1 VRVSGEH
8 YLVVGGSGVTG
19 GAIGRH
25 LSGSGRPVTALS
37 RSGSRATGSAPDA
50 VFLRGDL
57 SIEDGVPRGSLS
69 DITHVVYAGY
79 VEGTT
84 HADTTSRNAAMLRN
98 LLHALDQ
105 DGADVEHFQLIG
117 GGKSYGEHLGPY
129 RTPAKESDP
138 RLLGPI
144 LYNPQEDAVWQWA
157 DDRGAAWTVL
167 RPDGVIGFGARSPM
181 NILAGLAA
189 FAMLSR
195 SEGVPLR
202 FPGSWGGWRAL
213 HQATDARIL
222 AKAVEWAFSAPTARG
237 QIFNVTNG
245 DHFRWCNLWPDIA
258 AFFEMPHAEPQPL
271 DLEAHMVD
279 RDAEWA
285 ELTLR
290 EGLRES
296 AFRDFVVWPFVAG
309 WWSTEFDMV
318 QSTVKI
324 RQAGFAECI
333 DSHQS
338 FIDHLSALRA
348 GRFIS

>member
-1 VRVSGEH
+1 VSAER

-19 GAIGRH
+19 GAIVRR
-25 LSGSGRPVTALS
+25 LSGSGRTVTALS
-37 RSGSRATGSAPDA
+37 RSGPRTTDSIPHT
-50 VFLRGDL
+50 VFLQGDI
-57 SIEDGVPRGSLS
+57 SVEDGVPHGSLR

-79 VEGTT
+79 VDGVT

-105 DGADVEHFQLIG
+105 DGADVEHIQLIG

-144 LYNPQEDAVWQWA
+144 LYNPQEDAIWDWA
-157 DDRGAAWTVL
+157 DHHGAAWTVL

-181 NILAGLAA
+181 NILAGVAA
-189 FAMLSR
+189 FAMLSK

-202 FPGSWGGWRAL
+202 FPGSRGGWRAL

-222 AKAVEWAFSAPTARG
+222 ARAVEWAFSAPTARS

-271 DLEAHMVD
+271 DLEAHMHG
-279 RDAEWA
+279 RDADWA
-285 ELTLR
+285 ELTAMR
-290 EGLRES
+290 GLRES
-296 AFRDFVVWPFVAG
+296 AFRDFVAWPFVDG
-309 WWSTEFDMV
+309 WWRTEFDMV
-318 QSTVKI
+318 QSTIKI
-324 RQAGFAECI
+324 RQAGFVDCI

-338 FIDHLSALRA
+338 FIDHLSALRNERII
-348 GRFIS
+348 G